1 MRKTFA
7 VIAMSAAL
15 AMFIQPALVRAD
27 DKPGGSGTVA
37 SSPDADAALAEFK
50 SAQPPQF
57 DQARKGDQEYVQQ
70 YRAQMNEFMAK
81 RADLAKGFYD
91 RFPDH
96 PEAAKLM
103 SMRWQ
108 ILSNTGKGD
117 VVAQETDA
125 AIAKGAGTPI
135 AAAAR
140 FSKAQVA
147 LQSQQDGFDAQTKA
161 VEEFIKADPKDP
173 RGGDLLVQLASYG
186 TDDAAKQREIFTR
199 VQTDYPDS
207 RAAQRAKAQMR
218 QVEGV
223 GKPFD
228 LSFTDAISGKPIDVQ
243 KDLRGKVVVVDFWA
257 TWCGPCVGEM
267 PHMKELYSQFKPK
280 GVEFIGIS
288 LDQPQ
293 DKGGLDALKKFVAEN
308 QIAWPQYYQGNFWQ
322 SEFSSGWGINSIP
335 ALFVVDHE
343 GKLHS
348 TNARGKLEQILPE
361 LIAKRDGKSANAR

>member
-15 AMFIQPALVRAD
+15 AMFIRPALARAD

-96 PEAAKLM
+96 PEAAKLLT
-103 SMRWQ
+103 MRWQ

-125 AIAKGAGTPI
+125 AIAKSPGTPI

-140 FSKAQVA
+140 FAKAQVA
-147 LQSQQDGFDAQTKA
+147 MRGDQSFETQMQL
-161 VEEFIKADPKDP
+161 VEEFIKAEPKDP
-173 RGGDLLVQLASYG
+173 RGGDLLVQLASHG
-186 TDDAAKQREIFTR
+186 TDDSARQRDLFTR
-199 VQTDYPDS
+199 VQKDYPDS
-207 RAAQRAKAQMR
+207 RAAKTATAQMR

-223 GKPFD
+223 GKPFE

-243 KDLRGKVVVVDFWA
+243 KDLKGKVVVIDFWA

-288 LDQPQ
+288 LDQPE
-293 DKGGLDALKKFVAEN
+293 DKGGLAALKKFVAEN
-308 QIAWPQYYQGNFWQ
+308 KIEWPQYYQGNFWQ

-343 GKLHS
+343 GKLYS
-348 TNARGKLEQILPE
+348 TNGRGKLEQILPE

>member
-1 MRKTFA
+1 MRKAFA
-7 VIAMSAAL
+7 VIAVCAAL
-15 AMFIQPALVRAD
+15 AMFVQPALVRGD
-27 DKPGGSGTVA
+27 DKPAGSGNVA
-37 SSPDADAALAEFK
+37 SSPDADAALAEIK
-50 SAQPPQF
+50 AAQPPQF
-57 DQARKGDQEYVQQ
+57 DQARKGDKEYVQQ
-70 YRAQMNEFMAK
+70 YRAQMDQLMAK
-81 RADLAKGFYD
+81 RAELAKGFYD

-103 SMRWQ
+103 TMRWQ

-125 AIAKGAGTPI
+125 AIAKKPGTPI
-135 AAAAR
+135 AGAAR
-140 FSKAQVA
+140 FAKAQVA
-147 LQSQQDGFDAQTKA
+147 LSSDRGFDDQMKS
-161 VEEFIKADPKDP
+161 VEEFITAEPKDP

-199 VQTDYPDS
+199 VQKDYPADS
-207 RAAQRAKAQMR
+207 RAAKSATAKMR
-218 QVEGV
+218 QVDGV
-223 GKPFD
+223 GKPFE
-228 LSFTDAISGKPIDVQ
+228 LSFTDAISGKTIDVQ

-288 LDQPQ
+288 LDQPE
-293 DKGGLDALKKFVAEN
+293 DKGGLDALKKFVADNKIE
-308 QIAWPQYYQGNFWQ
+308 WPQYYQGNFWQ

-335 ALFVVDHE
+335 ALFVVDHD
-343 GKLHS
+343 GKLYS

-361 LIAKRDGKSANAR
+361 LIAKRDGKAASAR

>member
-1 MRKTFA
+1 MRKTLALVAMCGAFA
-7 VIAMSAAL
+7 LFVV
-15 AMFIQPALVRAD
+15 QPALTRAD
-27 DKPGGSGTVA
+27 DKPAGSGTVA
-37 SSPDADAALAEFK
+37 SSPDADAALAEIK
-50 SAQPPQF
+50 AAKPPQF
-57 DQARKGDQEYVQQ
+57 DESRKGDQAYVQE
-70 YRAQMNEFMAK
+70 YRQQMNALMEK
-81 RADLAKGFYD
+81 RAELAKGFYE

-96 PEAAKLM
+96 PEAAKLL

-108 ILSNTGKGD
+108 ILNNTGKGQL
-117 VVAQETDA
+117 VAEETDA
-125 AIAKGAGTPI
+125 AIAKHPNTPV

-140 FSKAQVA
+140 FSKALAVVNSDKGLDDQM
-147 LQSQQDGFDAQTKA
+147 KA
-161 VEEFIKADPKDP
+161 VEEYIQAEPKDP

-199 VQTDYPDS
+199 VQKDYPDS
-207 RAAQRAKAQMR
+207 RAAKSATAKMR
-218 QVEGV
+218 QVDGV
-223 GKPFD
+223 GKPFE
-228 LSFTDAISGKPIDVQ
+228 LSFTDAISGKPIDLQ
-243 KDLRGKVVVVDFWA
+243 KDLKGKVVVVDFWA

-280 GVEFIGIS
+280 GVEFVGIS
-288 LDQPQ
+288 LDQPE

-343 GKLHS
+343 GKLYS